1 MIDARRVAVMEG
13 GVIEFESFTLPS
25 PGTGQVL
32 LRALTTLISPGTERA
47 WLLGL
52 PNTSPTFPG
61 YPGYSFV
68 GEVIAAGAEVTTLQE
83 GDRAVCAARH
93 QSHALVDA
101 ADCIE
106 APKNISSEQ
115 ASFFNMMGIAMQGV
129 RKARIELGESVAV
142 LGAGMVG
149 ILSMRLAQLAGG
161 LPVIG
166 IARRLQP
173 LEVAAEVGVDDVIV
187 INDMLQDNL
196 RARLSEN
203 GARIVIECTSAPS
216 MVVTAFQLAAR
227 GGRVVLVGS
236 SRGEAEAVN
245 FYRDLHMKGL
255 HVIGGHVDARPLQDN
270 SPGFWTER
278 SEHELCLELLSLGRV
293 VIDPLITHRYDWQ
306 DFNRAYEHLANWDTQ
321 AIGIVI
327 NWS

>member
-68 GEVIAAGAEVTTLQE
+68 GEVIAAGAEVTSELQV

-106 APKNISSEQ
+106 APNNVSSEQ

-173 LEVAAEVGVDDVIV
+173 LGS
-187 INDMLQDNL
+187 
-196 RARLSEN
+196 R
-203 GARIVIECTSAPS
+203 
-216 MVVTAFQLAAR
+216 R
-227 GGRVVLVGS
+227 G
-236 SRGEAEAVN
+236 
-245 FYRDLHMKGL
+245 
-255 HVIGGHVDARPLQDN
+255 IG
-270 SPGFWTER
+270 
-278 SEHELCLELLSLGRV
+278 C
-293 VIDPLITHRYDWQ
+293 
-306 DFNRAYEHLANWDTQ
+306 
-321 AIGIVI
+321 
-327 NWS
+327 